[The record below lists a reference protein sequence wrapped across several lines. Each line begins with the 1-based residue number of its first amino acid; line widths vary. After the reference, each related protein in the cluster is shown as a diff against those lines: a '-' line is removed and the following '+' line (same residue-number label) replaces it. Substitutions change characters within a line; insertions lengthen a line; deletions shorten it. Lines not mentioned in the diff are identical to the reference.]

1 MPRGGTNMLDVFGE
15 QKTGLGNPELARK
28 QGLVDAMAQ
37 QHMEIGREIGLMC
50 ESCNTTR

>member
-15 QKTGLGNPELARK
+15 QKTIVIQNLLENKGLD
-28 QGLVDAMAQ
+28 DAMAQ

-50 ESCNTTR
+50 EV